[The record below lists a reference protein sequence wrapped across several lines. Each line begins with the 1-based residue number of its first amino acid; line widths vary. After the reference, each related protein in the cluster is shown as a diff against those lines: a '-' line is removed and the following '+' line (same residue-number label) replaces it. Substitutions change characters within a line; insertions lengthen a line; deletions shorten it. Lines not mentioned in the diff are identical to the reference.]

1 MKSGY
6 DEPMFNRSNLI
17 TGLVF
22 IVVIGLVLFPDSFSS
37 SSFSNPAV
45 SSSVGSSLVV
55 ENVKIYDLD
64 GRLAFQGNVDLSPEL
79 ARILAGE
86 RDPHDNDG
94 SIFRNREGLLPQK
107 ERGYYREYVVRTPTI
122 SHAGPQRLVIGQG
135 DELYY
140 TPDHYSSFVRLN

>member
-6 DEPMFNRSNLI
+6 DERMFNRSNLI

-22 IVVIGLVLFPDSFSS
+22 IVVIGLVLFPDSFSN
-37 SSFSNPAV
+37 SSFSSPAL
-45 SSSVGSSLVV
+45 SSSASSSLVV

-64 GRLAFQGNVDLSPEL
+64 GRLAYQGNVDLSPDL

-94 SIFRNREGLLPQK
+94 GIFSNREGLLPQK

-122 SHAGPQRLVIGQG
+122 SHAGPQRLVIGEG

-140 TPDHYSSFVRLN
+140 TPDHYASFVRLN